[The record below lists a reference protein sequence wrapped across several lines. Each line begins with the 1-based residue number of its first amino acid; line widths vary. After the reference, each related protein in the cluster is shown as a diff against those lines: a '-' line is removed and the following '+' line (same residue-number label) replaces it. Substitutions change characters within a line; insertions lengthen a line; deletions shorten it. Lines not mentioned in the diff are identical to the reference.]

1 MINLTEIVLM
11 LIGLIFAVLTTFLV
25 PYLKQKMSAE
35 QFGEMQLWVNIA
47 VKAAEML
54 YNGAGRGDEKKAY
67 VTAFLNS
74 KGYTIDAASIEN
86 MIEAAV
92 LEMHNAMSQ

>member
-1 MINLTEIVLM
+1 MIDLTGIIVA
-11 LIGLIFAVLTTFLV
+11 LIGVMIAAMTTFLI

-35 QFGEMQLWVNIA
+35 DFKQMQVWVEIG

-54 YNGAGRGDEKKAY
+54 YAGNGRGEEKKAH
-67 VTAFLNS
+67 VIEFLKS
-74 KGYTIDAASIEN
+74 KGYTIDAESIEN

-92 LEMHNAMSQ
+92 LEMKNAMAK

>member
-1 MINLTEIVLM
+1 MIDLTEIIVT
-11 LIGLIFAVLTTFLV
+11 LIGLVATVLATFLI

-35 QFGEMQLWVNIA
+35 KFNEMQMWVSIA

-54 YNGAGRGDEKKAY
+54 YTGAGRGEEKKTY
-67 VTAFLNS
+67 VTEFLNS

-92 LEMHNAMSQ
+92 LEMQNSMAQ

>member
-1 MINLTEIVLM
+1 MIDLTEIIIALV
-11 LIGLIFAVLTTFLV
+11 GLVATVLTAFLV

-35 QFGEMQLWVNIA
+35 KFGEMQMWANIA

-54 YNGAGRGDEKKAY
+54 YAGTGRGEEKKAY
-67 VTAFLNS
+67 VTEFLNS
-74 KGYTIDAASIEN
+74 KGYTLDTASIEN

-92 LEMHNAMSQ
+92 LEMQNSMAQ